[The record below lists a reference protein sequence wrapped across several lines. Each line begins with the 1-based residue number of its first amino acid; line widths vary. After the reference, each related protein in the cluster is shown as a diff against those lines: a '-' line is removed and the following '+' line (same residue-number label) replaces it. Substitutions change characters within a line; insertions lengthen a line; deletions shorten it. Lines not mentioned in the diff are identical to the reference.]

1 MVKFRV
7 FTTSSFDRDIKKFSK
22 FHHNNI
28 ESIFE
33 EAVLILGTD
42 PYNTSRNH
50 NIKKLSDI
58 KRGDGQ
64 FRIRIGD
71 WRVRYDIEKDAVI
84 LYSFKNRK
92 EGY

>member
-1 MVKFRV
+1 MTKFRV

-28 ESIFE
+28 ESIFK
-33 EAVLILGTD
+33 EAILILGTD
-42 PYNTSRNH
+42 PYNISRNH

-71 WRVRYDIEKDAVI
+71 WRVRYDVENDTVI